1 MSKRFVRS
9 FLWLGFLAVAI
20 CIGASVS
27 PHGEKAAY
35 ANPGVN
41 QQPIRWNGVCN
52 RCSRTLTRPQATRP
66 VLSECNRCGGKIIW
80 QPIYE

>member
-41 QQPIRWNGVCN
+41 QQPIRWDGAC
-52 RCSRTLTRPQATRP
+52 A
-66 VLSECNRCGGKIIW
+66 RCGEGYTWYGSSHPAQRQCYKCQGAIIW
-80 QPIYE
+80 QPVYQ

>member
-9 FLWLGFLAVAI
+9 FLWLGVLAFAI

-41 QQPIRWNGVCN
+41 QQPIRWEGAC
-52 RCSRTLTRPQATRP
+52 A
-66 VLSECNRCGGKIIW
+66 RCGEGFTWYGSNRPFQRQCNKCQGAIIW
-80 QPIYE
+80 QPVYQ